1 MKTSFLITTI
11 LALGGTG
18 SERALFSFL
27 SDFKPKKV
35 YLGLDNDTAGQEAN
49 LKLSEKISFP
59 EILKPEK
66 KDWNEDLIV
75 RFCEQ

>member
-1 MKTSFLITTI
+1 MTTTI

-35 YLGLDNDTAGQEAN
+35 YLALDNDTAGQEAN